1 MSSYRLIVDASRSP
15 IFKGFGPPQIV
26 PDMNLHVYKGRSG
39 PIPGPIRQQVLA
51 ITSAGNTALVVPE
64 RPWKAVFFD
73 MDSTVIAEES
83 IVELA
88 RAAGR
93 EEEVHR
99 ITEAAM
105 AGLLDFKAA
114 LRQRVAMLRGVPA
127 SVIESVG
134 QRLTINP
141 GMHEFAR
148 AARTQGIELHL
159 VSGGFN
165 PLAQRIVRELDFQGF
180 HANELAVADDQL
192 TGELIG
198 EIVDADVKAGYLDA
212 ICRERGFAYDE
223 VVAVGDGANDLPMLL
238 KAGAAIG
245 YHPKAVL
252 LPHIH
257 GANLHDHRVL
267 VHALL

>member
-1 MSSYRLIVDASRSP
+1 MSSYRLLVDADRSSL
-15 IFKGFGPPQIV
+15 FADLGPPRLV
-26 PDMNLHVYKGRSG
+26 PTLQLHIFPGCAGS
-39 PIPGPIRQQVLA
+39 IPSPTRQQILA
-51 ITSAGNTALVVPE
+51 LNSAGSTALVVPE

-88 RAAGR
+88 RAAGK
-93 EEEVHR
+93 EEEVSR
-99 ITEAAM
+99 ITEQAM
-105 AGLLDFKAA
+105 AGLLDFKNA
-114 LRQRVAMLRGVPA
+114 LLQRVAMLRGVSA
-127 SVIESVG
+127 SVIDTVS

-141 GMHEFAR
+141 GMHEFAK
-148 AARTQGIELHL
+148 AARARGIELHL

-165 PLAQRIVRELDFQGF
+165 PLARRIVDELGFQGY
-180 HANELAVADDQL
+180 HANELAVSDGVL

-198 EIVDADVKAGYLDA
+198 SIVDAEAKATYMEA
-212 ICRERGFAYDE
+212 RCQKQGFDLKDT
-223 VVAVGDGANDLPMLL
+223 VAVGDGANDLPMLL

-245 YHPKAVL
+245 YHPKPVL

>member
-1 MSSYRLIVDASRSP
+1 MTPYRLIVDAERSSLFTGLGPSRL
-15 IFKGFGPPQIV
+15 V
-26 PDMNLHVYKGRSG
+26 PDMQLHLFSQCPG
-39 PIPGPIRQQVLA
+39 PIPATMRQQVLA
-51 ITSAGNTALVVPE
+51 LNSAGCTAMVIPE
-64 RPWKAVFFD
+64 RNWKAVFFD

-88 RAAGR
+88 RVAGKQ
-93 EEEVHR
+93 EEVHR
-99 ITEAAM
+99 ITEEAM
-105 AGLLDFKAA
+105 AGLLDFKAS
-114 LRQRVAMLRGVPA
+114 LRKRVAMLRGVSA
-127 SVIESVG
+127 DVIDQVG
-134 QRLTINP
+134 RKLTINP

-148 AARTQGIELHL
+148 AARSRGIELHL

-180 HANELAVADDQL
+180 RANELCVADGKL
-192 TGELIG
+192 TGEVLG
-198 EIVDADVKAGYLDA
+198 EIVDADVKVQYMEQLCHTRD
-212 ICRERGFAYDE
+212 FALQD

-238 KAGAAIG
+238 KAGASIG

>member
-1 MSSYRLIVDASRSP
+1 MSSFRLIVDAERSSL
-15 IFKGFGPPQIV
+15 FSGLGPPRLVTAMQ
-26 PDMNLHVYKGRSG
+26 LHVFPGCVG
-39 PIPGPIRQQVLA
+39 PIPGTIRQQILA
-51 ITSAGNTALVVPE
+51 VNSAGGTALAVPE
-64 RPWKAVFFD
+64 RPWKAVLFD

-93 EEEVHR
+93 QEEVHR
-99 ITEAAM
+99 ITEQAM
-105 AGLLDFKAA
+105 AGLLDFKTA
-114 LRQRVAMLRGVPA
+114 LRQRVAMLRDVPA
-127 SVIESVG
+127 DVIDEVG
-134 QRLTINP
+134 RKLTINP
-141 GMHEFAR
+141 GMHEFAK
-148 AARTQGIELHL
+148 AARARGIELHL

-165 PLAQRIVRELDFQGF
+165 PLAARIIRELDFQGYR
-180 HANELAVADDQL
+180 ANELAIADGKL
-192 TGELIG
+192 NGELIG
-198 EIVDADVKAGYLDA
+198 EIVDAEVKARYLDEL
-212 ICRERGFAYDE
+212 CQKRGFTQDE

-238 KAGAAIG
+238 KAGASIG

>member
-1 MSSYRLIVDASRSP
+1 MSSYRLIVDAERSSL
-15 IFKGFGPPQIV
+15 FSGLGPPRLVTSLQ
-26 PDMNLHVYKGRSG
+26 LHVFPACPGS
-39 PIPGPIRQQVLA
+39 IPGTIRQQILA
-51 ITSAGNTALVVPE
+51 INSAGDTALAVPE
-64 RPWKAVFFD
+64 RPWKAVLFD
-73 MDSTVIAEES
+73 MDSTVIAQES

-99 ITEAAM
+99 ITERAM
-105 AGLLDFKAA
+105 AGELDFKAS
-114 LRQRVAMLRGVPA
+114 LRQRVAMLRGVP
-127 SVIESVG
+127 SDIIDRVG
-134 QRLTINP
+134 RTLTINP
-141 GMHEFAR
+141 GMHEFAK
-148 AARTQGIELHL
+148 AARARGIELHL

-165 PLAQRIVRELDFQGF
+165 PLAERIVRELDFQGF
-180 HANELAVADDQL
+180 RANELAVADGRLSGD
-192 TGELIG
+192 LIG
-198 EIVDADVKAGYLDA
+198 TIVDAEIKANYLDEL
-212 ICRERGFAYDE
+212 CQSRGFSPNE

-238 KAGAAIG
+238 KAGASIG

>member
-1 MSSYRLIVDASRSP
+1 MSSYRLIVGADRSSQ
-15 IFKGFGPPQIV
+15 FNGLGPPRLVHDLQ
-26 PDMNLHVYKGRSG
+26 LHVFPGCPG
-39 PIPGPIRQQVLA
+39 PIPGATRQQIL
-51 ITSAGNTALVVPE
+51 TMNSAGSTALALPE

-88 RAAGR
+88 RTAGKA
-93 EEEVHR
+93 EEVHR
-99 ITEAAM
+99 ITEQAM
-105 AGLLDFKAA
+105 AGLLDFKSA
-114 LRQRVAMLRGVPA
+114 LRQRVAMLRGVSA
-127 SVIESVG
+127 DIIDAVG
-134 QRLTINP
+134 RRLTINP
-141 GMHEFAR
+141 GMHEFAK
-148 AARTQGIELHL
+148 AARDRGIELHL

-165 PLAQRIVRELDFQGF
+165 PLAARIARELDFQGF
-180 HANELAVADDQL
+180 LANELAASDGKL

-198 EIVDADVKAGYLDA
+198 EIVDAEVKARYMDESCQKRGVALQDA
-212 ICRERGFAYDE
+212 
-223 VVAVGDGANDLPMLL
+223 VAVGDGANDLPMLL

-245 YHPKAVL
+245 YHPKAIL

>member
-1 MSSYRLIVDASRSP
+1 MSSYRLIVDAERSSL
-15 IFKGFGPPQIV
+15 FTGLGPPRLVTSLQ
-26 PDMNLHVYKGRSG
+26 LHLFPACQG
-39 PIPGPIRQQVLA
+39 PIPGTIRQQILA
-51 ITSAGNTALVVPE
+51 INSAGATALAVPE
-64 RPWKAVFFD
+64 RPWKAVLFD

-93 EEEVHR
+93 QEEVHR
-99 ITEAAM
+99 ITEQAM
-105 AGLLDFKAA
+105 AGLLDFKSA
-114 LRQRVAMLRGVPA
+114 LRQRVAMLRGVP
-127 SVIESVG
+127 SDVIDKVG
-134 QRLTINP
+134 QTLTINP
-141 GMHEFAR
+141 GMHEFAK
-148 AARTQGIELHL
+148 AARARGIELHL

-165 PLAQRIVRELDFQGF
+165 PLAARIVRELDFQGF
-180 HANELAVADDQL
+180 RANELAVADGQL

-198 EIVDADVKAGYLDA
+198 EIVDAEVKANYLDEL
-212 ICRERGFAYDE
+212 CKKRGFSPDE

>member
-1 MSSYRLIVDASRSP
+1 MSSYRLIVDATRSSL
-15 IFKGFGPPQIV
+15 FKGFDPPQTV
-26 PDMNLHVYKGRSG
+26 TDLNLHVYAHQPG
-39 PIPGPIRQQVLA
+39 PIPGPVRQQVLG
-51 ITSAGNTALVVPE
+51 INSAGNTALVVPE
-64 RPWKAVFFD
+64 RPWKAVFLD

-99 ITEAAM
+99 ITEQAM
-105 AGLLDFKAA
+105 AGLLDFKEA

-127 SVIESVG
+127 TVIDSVG

-148 AARTQGIELHL
+148 AARARGVELHL

-165 PLAQRIVRELDFQGF
+165 PLAQKIVSELDFQGF
-180 HANELAVADDQL
+180 RANELAVANGQL

-198 EIVDADVKAGYLDA
+198 EIVDAEVKAGYLDA
-212 ICRERGFAYDE
+212 ICRQRGFAHED
-223 VVAVGDGANDLPMLL
+223 VAAVGDGANDLPMLL